1 MVVKTIPPPMTLNR
15 RHFLSSFAALGG
27 TALLPDEL
35 MANARPAAKTFP
47 LSCNAYTWN
56 TFYGRQKKQ
65 WMADPDASLSEF
77 VQTGLTA
84 YEPSFNNA
92 EEVRRL
98 APFLPKYKLAMPSLY
113 VNSAL
118 HRANEA
124 PQSIESVLA
133 IADVAK
139 PLGVQIIVT
148 NPNPIKWGSEDDKTD
163 ADLTEQAKNLDRLGA
178 ELRKRGMTLAYHT
191 HAPEHRQ
198 AAREFHHMLLASD
211 PKNVSLCLDAHW
223 VYRGSGNSQVAL
235 FDVVK
240 LYGKRIVE
248 LHIRQSKEG
257 IWQETFTDG
266 DIDYRRLTTELKAQN
281 IRPLVVLEQCLE
293 KDSPNTMG
301 PVEAHKQDIVY
312 ANDVFAG
319 LV

>member
-1 MVVKTIPPPMTLNR
+1 MTLNR
-15 RHFLSSFAALGG
+15 RHFLTALGG
-27 TALLPDEL
+27 TTLLPDAL
-35 MANARPAAKTFP
+35 VAHAQPAAKPRP

-56 TFYGRQKKQ
+56 TFYGREKKQ

-77 VQTGLTA
+77 AQTGLTA

-92 EEVRRL
+92 GEVRKL
-98 APFLPKYKLAMPSLY
+98 APFLPKYRLSMPSLY
-113 VNSAL
+113 VNSSL
-118 HRANEA
+118 HRADEA
-124 PQSIESVLA
+124 QESIASVLA
-133 IADVAK
+133 IADAAK
-139 PLGVQIIVT
+139 PLGAQIIVT

-163 ADLTEQAKNLDRLGA
+163 ADLTEQAKNLDRLGS
-178 ELRKRGMTLAYHT
+178 ELRQRGITLAYHT

-235 FDVVK
+235 FDVVR

-248 LHIRQSKEG
+248 LHIRQSKGG

-266 DIDYRRLTTELKAQN
+266 DIDYRRLASDLKAQN
-281 IRPLVVLEQCLE
+281 IRPLLVLEQCLE
-293 KDSPNTMG
+293 KGSPDTMG
-301 PVEAHKQDIVY
+301 PVEAHKQDIAY
-312 ANDVFAG
+312 AKAVFAG